1 MTKFFEESEGVK
13 SITRVNTSLLIWA
26 GIFIALATTITP
38 FFGTQVDMMQ
48 NFTFSVTLI
57 GSGLA
62 GKLIQKPFEK

>member
-26 GIFIALATTITP
+26 GIFIALVTTISP
-38 FFGTQVDMMQ
+38 LFGTQLDMVQ
-48 NFTFSVTLI
+48 NFTLSITLI

-62 GKLIQKPFEK
+62 GKLIQKPME

>member
-1 MTKFFEESEGVK
+1 MTKFFEEAEGVK

-26 GIFIALATTITP
+26 GIFIALVTTIAP
-38 FFGTQVDMMQ
+38 LLGTQIDMMQ

-62 GKLIQKPFEK
+62 GKLIQKPME